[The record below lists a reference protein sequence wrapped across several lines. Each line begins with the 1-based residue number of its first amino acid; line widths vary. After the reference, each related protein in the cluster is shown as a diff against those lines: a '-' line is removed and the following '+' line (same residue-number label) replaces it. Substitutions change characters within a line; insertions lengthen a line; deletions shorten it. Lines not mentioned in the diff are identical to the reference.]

1 MAGLIAPTPPGA
13 PEVSPSWRRGFPLL
27 GLILLGRIGEALIF
41 PRSCQTRLSSESPLV
56 PTHFRCTPDHAG
68 ISSAARGGRHREPA
82 DSFPWRLPL
91 RLGPAPPAS
100 WTSARGG
107 PMHTSNATCTMSMTA
122 HGPAAPG
129 RPPPEPLP
137 QWPTVLPCHP
147 EPSCTPRSHSPPLLP
162 DLSRL
167 LWSFMHVDDCEDFL
181 K

>member
-1 MAGLIAPTPPGA
+1 MAGLVAPTPPGA

-27 GLILLGRIGEALIF
+27 GLVLLGRIGEALIF

-82 DSFPWRLPL
+82 DSFPWRL

-107 PMHTSNATCTMSMTA
+107 PSHA
-122 HGPAAPG
+122 HL
-129 RPPPEPLP
+129 RRNL
-137 QWPTVLPCHP
+137 HN
-147 EPSCTPRSHSPPLLP
+147 
-162 DLSRL
+162 
-167 LWSFMHVDDCEDFL
+167 VDDCAWPRRPRPPSSRTPTPMANGFTMSSRTL
-181 K
+181 LHPTFSQSPSAS